1 MKIFIRGGVWTNVE
15 DQVLLAAYMKY
26 GGNQWLRIAS
36 LLPRKT
42 ASQVK
47 ARWEEYLDPTLRKTP
62 WTQHE
67 DEKLLHL
74 ARLMPMQWRTISQ
87 YFGRSAYQCVER
99 YKELVDKAS
108 ATPHYDDNDAAVIH
122 EMMPNFETLNAVP
135 DPVELD
141 QDEKEMLAE
150 ARARLA
156 NTQGKKA
163 RRKARERQ
171 LDVMRKIVKLRKK
184 RELVA
189 AGIILEEKNMWED
202 KEFEVDVLTTH
213 EAKKVKFDTDID
225 DKIAKQERIN
235 RIKKK
240 VEERKKSKELKSKE
254 AEKPD
259 LARELGHLKEEL
271 TKEEEKL
278 TQPYDGK
285 HTDLILPNP
294 QIGDS
299 ELKSI
304 EALRHNNTDF
314 FEQPRGLSLL
324 RTTRAVE
331 ESWNHE
337 QDIEEEAFKTQVVE
351 KDLPRPIPVS
361 TQLLYLDGD
370 KKEVTLEDIAERLI
384 LEETIRLAYRDADL
398 FPPSEVKSKPRKLL
412 YPADDEKEKYFSD
425 FENISKIDL
434 SNAQKLIND
443 EMAGKVLNFEE
454 FEKCYDEMHK
464 DDKKL
469 SELLD
474 LDLMIAKEEKKV
486 NKLRKMYIEKSTNA
500 KISCENLLKKLNYE
514 ILELYK
520 LANTKERYIEIKEA
534 ETTMIQARIETLTQ
548 RIEELQAEQTGVD
561 IEYRRVLQ
569 EKKEAARR
577 LKQ

>member
-15 DQVLLAAYMKY
+15 DQVLLAAFMKY

-99 YKELVDKAS
+99 YRELVDKAS
-108 ATPHYDDNDAAVIH
+108 ATPHYDDNDAAVVH

-213 EAKKVKFDTDID
+213 EAKKVKFDTTVD
-225 DKIAKQERIN
+225 DEIAKQERIR

-240 VEERKKSKELKSKE
+240 VEERKKSKEIKSNQKV
-254 AEKPD
+254 EKTD
-259 LARELGHLKEEL
+259 LAKDLGHLKEEL
-271 TKEEEKL
+271 TKEEAKL
-278 TQPYDGK
+278 DLPYDGK
-285 HTDLILPNP
+285 HTDLMLPIP
-294 QIGDS
+294 QIQDS
-299 ELKSI
+299 ELRNI
-304 EALRHNNTDF
+304 EQLRHSNTDF
-314 FEQPRGLSLL
+314 FEQPHALSLL
-324 RTTRAVE
+324 RSTQTIE
-331 ESWNHE
+331 ESWSHE
-337 QDIEEEAFKTQVVE
+337 QEVEEEPYKTQAVTNE
-351 KDLPRPIPVS
+351 LPRPYPVS
-361 TQLLYLDGD
+361 SEPLFLDD
-370 KKEVTLEDIAERLI
+370 YTKKATTYEDIAEKLI
-384 LEETIRLAYRDADL
+384 IEETIKLAYRDARQ
-398 FPPSEVKSKPRKLL
+398 FHPEGTKKKLNQYL
-412 YPADDEKEKYFSD
+412 YPADDEMEKYYSTYED
-425 FENISKIDL
+425 VQPIDL
-434 SNAQKLIND
+434 LKAQKLIND
-443 EMAGKVLNFEE
+443 EIGGKVPDYDAFIQCWEE
-454 FEKCYDEMHK
+454 VHK
-464 DDKKL
+464 DNKESL
-469 SELLD
+469 ENLD
-474 LDLMIAKEEKKV
+474 LDLMIEKEEKKV
-486 NKLRKMYIEKSTNA
+486 NNLRNYYLSKTKNA
-500 KISCENLLKKLNYE
+500 NISCQNLLMKLNNE
-514 ILELYK
+514 VFELSKLERE
-520 LANTKERYIEIKEA
+520 NE
-534 ETTMIQARIETLTQ
+534 M
-548 RIEELQAEQTGVD
+548 
-561 IEYRRVLQ
+561 YREVR
-569 EKKEAARR
+569 
-577 LKQ
+577 